1 MNNMSYDTHTVPLKT
16 RNKSEESCDTGNSCS
31 SCGSGCSGGL
41 VEAGSEK
48 YVVYRNVLIF
58 TLVALVFVTVTY
70 SIMQLLRTIAG
81 VN

>member
-1 MNNMSYDTHTVPLKT
+1 MSYDTHTVPLKI
-16 RNKSEESCDTGNSCS
+16 RNKSDENCDTESSCS

-48 YVVYRNVLIF
+48 NIVYRNLFVFAVTAI
-58 TLVALVFVTVTY
+58 VFVAVTY
-70 SIMQLLRTIAG
+70 GIMQLLKTVAG